1 MARPR
6 EFNEQAVLEAAT
18 QRFWLNGY
26 EATSVRDLAD
36 DMGLTSASLYNAF
49 GDKRAL
55 YRRILD
61 LRRGGAGELR
71 QRVRRADSASARV
84 EAIL

>member
-6 EFNEQAVLEAAT
+6 EFNEQAVLDAAT

-36 DMGLTSASLYNAF
+36 DMGLTSASLTMHSVISV
-49 GDKRAL
+49 RCT
-55 YRRILD
+55 
-61 LRRGGAGELR
+61 GGFSIATPR
-71 QRVRRADSASARV
+71 PRF
-84 EAIL
+84 